1 MSIKSREN
9 KALLWQLLSDHPF
22 QKTDPKKFQAVFEYR
37 INEVYNQRFHY
48 KNNLMDMNKE
58 VIRQF
63 ASEIANKSQT
73 TNHKQN
79 NRVSSTIST
88 SSTNNTNN
96 NTFNKL
102 PDPQDSKD
110 YSKINMF
117 EQRLKAQQDNF
128 NALIHKNKPKEIDFS
143 DKAED
148 TPIDSRMVD
157 NTLQQREAELKKI
170 MNQYN
175 TNGQSQKWLE
185 SQSTSKR
192 LEKEQQKEMENNTK
206 NPKHLMIDKQS
217 ENIKL
222 EPDFVFTPE
231 ENTHSQNAKQQRRV
245 RFNIDSSASGSST
258 SSPVSSSS
266 SVSSSVSSSASTI
279 LNKLKKV
286 GDDNTQVQNTNIN
299 SHSNFALLKDIQ
311 NDIKSL
317 IVNQTMIISILNSMQ
332 QEKNKLR
339 DENKNGDKTENE
351 EVVLE
356 ENDE

>member
-79 NRVSSTIST
+79 NHV

-96 NTFNKL
+96 NTFKKL

-110 YSKINMF
+110 YSKITMF

-192 LEKEQQKEMENNTK
+192 LEKEIQNSTK

-231 ENTHSQNAKQQRRV
+231 ENNDSQKAKQQRRV
-245 RFNIDSSASGSST
+245 RFNIDAYG
-258 SSPVSSSS
+258 SSSS
-266 SVSSSVSSSASTI
+266 SPVSSSASTI

-332 QEKNKLR
+332 QEKNKLKDHDKK
-339 DENKNGDKTENE
+339 DEENE
-351 EVVLE
+351 DEDLVLE
-356 ENDE
+356 ENNE

>member
-1 MSIKSREN
+1 MSVKSREN

-79 NRVSSTIST
+79 NHVST
-88 SSTNNTNN
+88 TNNTNN
-96 NTFNKL
+96 NTNNNTFKKL

-110 YSKINMF
+110 YSKITMF
-117 EQRLKAQQDNF
+117 EQRLKAQQENF
-128 NALIHKNKPKEIDFS
+128 NTLIHKNKPKEIDFS

-192 LEKEQQKEMENNTK
+192 LEKEREKEMENKTK
-206 NPKHLMIDKQS
+206 SPKHLMIDKQS

-231 ENTHSQNAKQQRRV
+231 ENNDSQKVKQQRRV
-245 RFNIDSSASGSST
+245 RFNIDASGSS
-258 SSPVSSSS
+258 P
-266 SVSSSVSSSASTI
+266 SSSVSSSASTI

-332 QEKNKLR
+332 QEKNKLKDHDKK
-339 DENKNGDKTENE
+339 DEGNE
-351 EVVLE
+351 DEDLVLE
-356 ENDE
+356 ENDQ

>member
-48 KNNLMDMNKE
+48 KNNLMAMNKE

-63 ASEIANKSQT
+63 ASEIANKSET

-79 NRVSSTIST
+79 NRVNST

-192 LEKEQQKEMENNTK
+192 LEKEQQKSTK

-231 ENTHSQNAKQQRRV
+231 NTHSQNAKQHRRV
-245 RFNIDSSASGSST
+245 RFNIDSSPSGSS
-258 SSPVSSSS
+258 P
-266 SVSSSVSSSASTI
+266 VSSSASTI

-332 QEKNKLR
+332 QDKNKLR

-356 ENDE
+356 ENEE